1 MLTMKR
7 RMGFTLAEVLVAVTI
22 IAVLAAVLMP
32 TVRGRLQEGYE
43 DAIINEFTNL
53 ATAVNAYR
61 QDVGHYPPEL
71 DYLTALPTGPDDF
84 CGRNLMS
91 ADSAKWRGP
100 YVSRI
105 ITTASGYVV
114 AQKDTVQN
122 L

>member
-43 DAIINEFTNL
+43 DAIVSEFTNL
-53 ATAVNAYR
+53 STAVNAYR

-71 DYLTALPTGPDDF
+71 YYLTSVPTSPHDF
-84 CGRNLMS
+84 CGRTLMPD
-91 ADSAKWRGP
+91 DSAKWRGP

-105 ITTASGYVV
+105 ITTAAGYVI
-114 AQKDTVQN
+114 
-122 L
+122 